1 MVPTI
6 AIDAMGGDLAPDEIV
21 AGAVETQRIT
31 RGRLRLVLVGKE
43 EAVRQCLDG
52 TDVAD
57 DIEVVNA
64 NDVITMHDDVSSMR
78 QKKDSSLAV
87 AIRLQ
92 KEGRADAVIS
102 AGNTG
107 IAMATSL
114 LELKRIPGVLRPA
127 IAVPLPTTGGGVLT
141 MIDGGANS
149 ACKPEQLYQFGVMGS
164 TYHSKVRDVPN
175 PRVGLLSLGEEDSKG
190 DAVVQEAYKLLAA
203 GPLNFIGNI
212 EGNDVLPGKADVVV
226 CDGFM
231 GNVLLKFA
239 ESSLG
244 FMKNM
249 MREAAVSSL
258 GGKIGALLLRGAL
271 RKTLRRYDY
280 QEYGGAPLLGINGI
294 TIICHGRSTARAIRN
309 AVLVAEKEIH
319 GQLNKHI
326 RTKLER

>member
-6 AIDAMGGDLAPDEIV
+6 AIDAMGGDLAPGEIV
-21 AGAVETQRIT
+21 AGAVETQRIA

-43 EAVRQCLDG
+43 DAVRQHLDRSG
-52 TDVAD
+52 MND
-57 DIEVVNA
+57 DIDVVHAEEVVS
-64 NDVITMHDDVSSMR
+64 MHDDVSALR

-87 AIRLQ
+87 AVRLQ

-107 IAMATSL
+107 IVMATSL

-127 IAVPLPTTGGGVLT
+127 IAVPLPTSGGGVLT

-149 ACKPEQLYQFGVMGS
+149 ACKPEQLFQFGVMGS
-164 TYHSKVRDVPN
+164 IYHSKVYDIEH

-190 DAVVQEAYKLLAA
+190 DAIVQEAHKLLAA
-203 GPLNFIGNI
+203 GPINFIGNI

-239 ESSLG
+239 ESSVG
-244 FMKNM
+244 FMKNLL
-249 MREAAVSSL
+249 REAAMSSWRGRL
-258 GGKIGALLLRGAL
+258 GGLLIKTPLKNAL
-271 RKTLRRYDY
+271 KRYDY
-280 QEYGGAPLLGINGI
+280 QEYGGAPLLGTNGN

-309 AVLVAEKEIH
+309 AALVAEKEIH
-319 GQLNKHI
+319 GQLNQHI
-326 RTKLER
+326 KTKLER